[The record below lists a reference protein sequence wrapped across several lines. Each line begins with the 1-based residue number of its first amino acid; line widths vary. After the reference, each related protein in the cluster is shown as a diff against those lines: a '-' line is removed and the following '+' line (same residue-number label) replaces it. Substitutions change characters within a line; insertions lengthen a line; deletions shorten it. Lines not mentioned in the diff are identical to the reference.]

1 MQWMVKEIGLGL
13 AKLLCL
19 RLAGCPS
26 EDMIEATVAAWIDA
40 LIFGRQWDQERDTPR
55 IRHAFRVM
63 AANRTEWPT
72 PKDLMDS
79 LPASEQK
86 QLPRSTGI
94 PATKEEREANLA
106 RLRLLYGDVAKVID

>member
-1 MQWMVKEIGLGL
+1 MQWMVREIGLGL

-26 EDMIEATVAAWIDA
+26 EDMVEATVAAWIDA
-40 LIFGRQWDQERDTPR
+40 LALGRQWDQERDTPR
-55 IRHAFRVM
+55 IRHAFRVLC
-63 AANRTEWPT
+63 ASRTEWPA
-72 PKDLMDS
+72 PKDLVEA

-94 PATKEEREANLA
+94 PATKEEREANLE
-106 RLRLLYGDVAKVID
+106 RLRML